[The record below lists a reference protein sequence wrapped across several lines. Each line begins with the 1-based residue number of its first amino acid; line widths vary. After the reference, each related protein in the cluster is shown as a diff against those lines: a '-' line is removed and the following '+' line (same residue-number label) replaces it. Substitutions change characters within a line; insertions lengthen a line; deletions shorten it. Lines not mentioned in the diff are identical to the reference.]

1 MPTNVLLD
9 SINKGQVKLLNNNR
23 RNDNNNNPDDQA
35 YGSSLE
41 HQEILPWNPVV
52 VNAQLNH
59 DQVSSK
65 HSNIKDLLHHKS
77 QNGDFKTSPKDGD
90 EWSSSGITWQQ
101 INEPSTFPSTTTGT
115 HVVGSSFQVVKKKK

>member
-1 MPTNVLLD
+1 M
-9 SINKGQVKLLNNNR
+9 
-23 RNDNNNNPDDQA
+23 
-35 YGSSLE
+35 
-41 HQEILPWNPVV
+41 V

-59 DQVSSK
+59 DKVSSK

-77 QNGDFKTSPKDGD
+77 QSRDFKTSPKDGD

-101 INEPSTFPSTTTGT
+101 INELSTFSSTTTGT